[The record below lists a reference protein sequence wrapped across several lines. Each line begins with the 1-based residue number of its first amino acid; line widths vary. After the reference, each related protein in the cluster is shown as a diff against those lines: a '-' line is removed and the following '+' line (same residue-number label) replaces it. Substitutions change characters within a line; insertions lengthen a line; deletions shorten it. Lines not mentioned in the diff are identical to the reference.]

1 MKKRILSFCLLLAM
15 VVTALPL
22 AAMSVFAASGRASYE
37 EEDYNTLY
45 VQKGLVFAADFFD
58 TNEYWG
64 KDVAADLNAY
74 AWTDTAA
81 VFNTSTIPSGAVT
94 GGYLLLNK
102 FSDNL
107 GVSNTASLTN
117 LGQNG
122 TTGEYVGVFTTTGD
136 FAFVLNNI
144 QINPTFA
151 DDEDG
156 KRVMTVNK
164 VGNYYNKA
172 DMKFRTGTGE
182 LLAFSAPSPMA
193 VNTLTL
199 TVDAPTYTLDYY
211 GTTLSG
217 VEEQATSWGV
227 NFKVT

>member
-22 AAMSVFAASGRASYE
+22 AAMTVFSAGASVRYK

-45 VQKGLVFAADFFD
+45 VQKGLVFATDFFAA
-58 TNEYWG
+58 NKYWG

-74 AWTDTAA
+74 VWTDTAA
-81 VFNTSTIPSGAVT
+81 VFNTSTVPSGAVT

-107 GVSNTASLTN
+107 SVSNTASLTN

-136 FAFVLNNI
+136 SPFVFNGIRLS
-144 QINPTFA
+144 PTFA
-151 DDEDG
+151 VDEDG
-156 KRVMTVNK
+156 KRVMTVDK
-164 VGNYYNKA
+164 VGNYYNNA
-172 DMKFRTGTGE
+172 DMKFRTGTGA
-182 LLAFSAPSPMA
+182 LLTFSAPSPMA

-199 TVDAPTYTLDYY
+199 TVDTP
-211 GTTLSG
+211 
-217 VEEQATSWGV
+217 
-227 NFKVT
+227 